1 MVKALLLDIVSQ
13 FCFPR
18 LVSTPERIKT
28 LLFTADDKLR
38 SRDYLMEA
46 VRVLSNDRDERTYVI
61 LDGLDQHVPEI
72 IKIISYLLES
82 SPKLSIMVS
91 GRDCGFKHTQMF
103 GQAWAR
109 NVSTIILND
118 IRVPILG
125 DYILHHLR
133 GLQFSETEKIIIQ
146 QRVLNCAEG

>member
-1 MVKALLLDIVSQ
+1 MVKALLLDIISQ

-38 SRDYLMEA
+38 SRDYLVEA

-82 SPKLSIMVS
+82 SRKLSIMVS
-91 GRDCGFKHTQMF
+91 GRDCGFTHTQMF
-103 GQAWAR
+103 GQASAR
-109 NVSTIILND
+109 NVSTIMLND

-125 DYILHHLR
+125 DYILHRLR